1 MQGADPLLPNQMR
14 IKFRDVFFPLN
25 SRKNRKKNQK
35 YFHLEIHLG
44 LHWKTSEAA
53 TVSKST
59 TVLWAKK
66 ADALGEIT
74 PSA

>member
-35 YFHLEIHLG
+35 SFPLEIHLE
-44 LHWKTSEAA
+44 LYWKNSEAA

-59 TVLWAKK
+59 TVL
-66 ADALGEIT
+66 
-74 PSA
+74 